1 MNELT
6 KFTNQVAK
14 PETFDQI
21 QIGLASPERIRSWSF
36 GEIKKP
42 ETINYRTFKPERD
55 GLFCA
60 RIFGP
65 VKDYECLCGKYKR
78 MKYKGIVCEKCG
90 VEVTVT
96 KVRRERMGHIELAA
110 PVAHIWFLKS
120 LPSRIGLLLDIQL
133 KQLERILYFESYV
146 VIEPGLTPLE
156 TYQLLTEDELL
167 DAQDEYGEDAFSAGI
182 GAEAVKHMLMSL
194 DLVQERADLLE
205 ELRTTKS
212 ELKPKKI
219 IKRLKVVESFIDSGN
234 RPEWMILDVVPV
246 IPPDLRPLVPLDG
259 GRFATSDLNDLY
271 RRVINR
277 NNRLKR
283 LIELRAP
290 DIIVRNEKRMLQEA
304 VDALFDNGRRGRI
317 ITGANKRPLKS
328 LSDML
333 KGKQGRFRQNLLGKR
348 VDYSGRSVIVTGPEL
363 KLHQCGLPKKMA
375 LELFKPFIYARLDA
389 KGLSMT
395 LKQAKKWVEKERKEV
410 WDILDEVIREHPVLL
425 NRAPTLHRLGIQA
438 FEPVLIEGKA
448 IQLHPLVCSAFNADF
463 DGDQMAVHVPLSL
476 EAQLEARVL
485 MMSTNNILSPANG
498 KPIIVPSQ
506 DMVLGLYYLS
516 MDRAGEPGEGMM
528 LADMAEVH
536 QAIEHKAV
544 TLHSKIIARVP
555 QTDVAGK
562 EYLKR
567 FETTPGRMLI
577 GECLPKSHKVP
588 FEIVN
593 RLLTKKEI
601 GDVID
606 QVYRH
611 TGQKDTVLF
620 ADAIMSLGFR
630 NAFKAGISFGKDD
643 MIIPDS
649 KVTLVEESKALV
661 ADYEQQYQDGLIT
674 QQEKYNKVIDAWSRC
689 GDQVANAMMDE
700 IRASPKDENGRER
713 QVNSIYM
720 MSHSGARGSPAQMK
734 QLAGMRGLMAKPSGE
749 IIETPIISNF
759 KEGLTVL
766 EYFNSTHGARKGL
779 ADTALKTANSGY
791 LTRRLVD
798 VSQDCVVVVEDCGT
812 ERALEMRAIIQ
823 GGATIASLAER
834 ILGRTLAED
843 VTDKDGILLTANGTL
858 LDEPAVKRIEEAGVQ
873 SARIRSPLVCAAEQG
888 VCAKCYGRDLARGT
902 PVNIGEA
909 VGVIAAQ
916 SIGEPGT
923 QLTMRTFHIGGAAQV
938 NETSHLEAISDGT
951 VHYRDIPTIVDKRKR
966 RLSLARNGEI
976 VVVDPDGRERAI
988 HRVPYGT
995 VLLHEDGGS
1004 VNEGDRLAEWDP
1016 FTLPIITETSGVV
1029 KYLDLLD
1036 GRTMTELTDDATG
1049 MTSRVVTE
1057 NRSTGRAKKD
1067 DLRPR
1072 MTLLGA
1078 SDDAAG
1084 TEAARYMLAP
1094 GTTLSVEDGQTVE
1107 AGDILARASR
1117 EAAKTRDITGGLPRV
1132 AELFEARKPKDNA
1145 IIAKTSG
1152 RIEFVRDYKAKRK
1165 IAIVPEEGDPVE
1177 YLIPKSKVIDVQ
1189 EGDWV
1194 KKGDNLIS
1202 GSPDPH
1208 DILEVMG
1215 VEALAEYLVS
1225 EIQEVYRLQGVKIND
1240 KHIEVIVRQMLQ
1252 KVEITDGGDTTLLAG
1267 EQLDYEEMNEYNAKL
1282 EKKQKPAVG
1291 KPVLLGITKASLQTR
1306 SFISAASFQETTRV
1320 LTQAAVEG
1328 KRDSLIGLKENVIVG
1343 RLIPAGTGAGMN
1355 RMRVAAT
1362 SRDAALR
1369 AQYRKLQEAL
1379 IAPQSAAEEH
1389 AAELA
1394 QGPEAAGVIDPLA
1407 AFEGETHGT
1416 DADAGDYL
1424 QLSDET

>member
-1 MNELT
+1 MNDLT
-6 KFTNQVAK
+6 KFTNQIAK

-78 MKYKGIVCEKCG
+78 MKYKGVVCEKCG

-120 LPSRIGLLLDIQL
+120 LPSRIGLLLDMQL
-133 KQLERILYFESYV
+133 KQLERVLYFESYIV
-146 VIEPGLTPLE
+146 TEPGITPLE
-156 TYQLLTEDELL
+156 RFQLLTEDELL
-167 DAQDEYGEDAFSAGI
+167 DAQDTYGEDAFSAGI

-194 DLVQERADLLE
+194 DLVQERDDLME
-205 ELRTTKS
+205 DLRTTKS

-234 RPEWMILDVVPV
+234 KPEWMILDVVPV
-246 IPPDLRPLVPLDG
+246 IPPELRPLVPLDG

-304 VDALFDNGRRGRI
+304 VDALFDNGRRGRV

-410 WDILDEVIREHPVLL
+410 WDILDEVIREHPVML

-516 MDRAGEPGEGMM
+516 MDRQGEPGEGMM

-536 QAIEHKAV
+536 QALEVGAV
-544 TLHSKIIARVP
+544 TLHSKIVARVP
-555 QTDVAGK
+555 QTDESGK
-562 EYLKR
+562 QYQKR
-567 FETTPGRMLI
+567 FNTTPGRMLI
-577 GECLPKSHKVP
+577 GECLPKSHTVP
-588 FEIVN
+588 FDLVN
-593 RLLTKKEI
+593 RLLTKKELA
-601 GDVID
+601 DVID

-620 ADAIMSLGFR
+620 ADAIMGLGFR
-630 NAFKAGISFGKDD
+630 HAFKAGISFGKDD

-649 KVTLVEESKALV
+649 KVALVDETKALV

-674 QQEKYNKVIDAWSRC
+674 QQEKYNKVIDVWSRC
-689 GDQVANAMMDE
+689 GDQVAAAMMDE
-700 IRASPKDENGRER
+700 IKATPIDEHGREK

-720 MSHSGARGSPAQMK
+720 MSHSGARGSPTQMK

-798 VSQDCVVVVEDCGT
+798 VSQDCVIVVEDCGT
-812 ERALEMRAIIQ
+812 TRALEMRSIVQ
-823 GGATIASLAER
+823 GGSVIASLGER

-843 VTDKDGILLTANGTL
+843 IADKEGNVIVKSGTL
-858 LDEPAVKRIEEAGVQ
+858 LDEPTTALIEATGIQ
-873 SARIRSPLVCAAEQG
+873 AARIRSPLICEAEQG
-888 VCAKCYGRDLARGT
+888 VCGACYGRDLARGT

-938 NETSHLEAISDGT
+938 NETSHLEAICDGT
-951 VHYRDIPTIVDKRKR
+951 VVYRDIPTIVDKRNR
-966 RLSLARNGEI
+966 RLSLARSGEI
-976 VVVDPDGRERAI
+976 VVVDTDGRERAI
-988 HRVPYGT
+988 HKVPYGT
-995 VLLHEDGGS
+995 HLLHEDGAII
-1004 VNEGDRLAEWDP
+1004 NEGDRLAEWDP
-1016 FTLPIITETSGVV
+1016 FTLPVITEKQGTV
-1029 KYLDLLD
+1029 KYQDLID
-1036 GRTMTELTDDATG
+1036 GKTLTEVADEATG
-1049 MTSRVVTE
+1049 MTSRLVTE
-1057 NRSTGRAKKD
+1057 NRAGGRSKKE

-1072 MTLLGA
+1072 LTLLDEESG
-1078 SDDAAG
+1078 
-1084 TEAARYMLAP
+1084 EAARYMMAP
-1094 GTTLSVEDGQTVE
+1094 GTTLSVEDGQMVE
-1107 AGDILARASR
+1107 AGDVLARASR

-1132 AELFEARKPKDNA
+1132 AELFEARIPKDNSV
-1145 IIAKTSG
+1145 IAKVSG

-1165 IAIVPEEGDPVE
+1165 IAIIPEEGDPVE

-1202 GSPDPH
+1202 GSPNPH

-1215 VEALAEYLVS
+1215 VEALAEYLVA

-1282 EKKQKPAVG
+1282 APGMKFAEG

-1328 KRDSLIGLKENVIVG
+1328 KKDSLIGLKENVIVG

-1355 RMRVAAT
+1355 RMRVTAS

-1379 IAPQSAAEEH
+1379 IAPKSAAEEH

-1394 QGPEAAGVIDPLA
+1394 QGPEAAMGDDPLA
-1407 AFEGETHGT
+1407 AVEGETHGL
-1416 DADAGDYL
+1416 DADAGEYL
-1424 QLSDET
+1424 IKEDGAE